1 MATLV
6 EIINGTYNLY
16 GVETS
21 MAGQVFELVKPYTVG
36 RNGGFIVVDGS
47 SVSGFPQR
55 NIRIRV
61 GSPSDYVSMSDDE
74 EDNNNGESV
83 GTVAEAV
90 TETDEQIKERLRN
103 RFNILTEMTKAVKRG
118 DVNAM
123 IVSGAPGVGKSHGI
137 EEVMHRYE
145 TLEMLGMEK
154 KHEFVKGNMSAIGLY
169 VKLYNMRGKDN
180 VIIFD
185 DCDGIFEDVLTLN
198 ILKAALDSKPKRTI
212 NWNTD
217 SFKLR
222 NEGVPDSFTFE
233 GSAIFITNAKFS
245 DVRSK
250 KLKDHLAALESR
262 CHYLD
267 LTIDT
272 HREKMLRIEQVIE
285 DGMMTEYGFD
295 DAMIEEVMEFVT
307 EYKERFRELSLR
319 TVVKLGDLV
328 KAFPTTWRNT
338 AQLTLMK

>member
-1 MATLV
+1 MAMIV
-6 EIINGTYNLY
+6 EIIKGTYTLY

-47 SVSGFPQR
+47 SVDGFPQR

-61 GSPSDYVSMSDDE
+61 ESSSDYITISDDD
-74 EDNNNGESV
+74 EDNNSGGNVS
-83 GTVAEAV
+83 

-103 RFNILTEMTKAVKRG
+103 RFRILTEMTKAVKRG

-222 NEGVPDSFTFE
+222 NEDVPDSFTFE

-272 HREKMLRIEQVIE
+272 NREKMLRIEQVVE
-285 DGMMTEYGFD
+285 DGMMDQYGFT
-295 DAMIEEVMEFVT
+295 EEMTDQLMSYVT
-307 EYKERFRELSLR
+307 ENKERFRELSLR
-319 TVVKLGDLV
+319 TLVKLGDLF
-328 KAFPTTWRNT
+328 KAFPHTWQDT
-338 AQLTLMK
+338 AQLTLMT